1 MKKTIFKAI
10 SVFLCV
16 LMALSAVTTMAA
28 EETETYF
35 GASSGSAYGTDIEYI
50 PETETYVMGGKGL
63 YTSKD
68 GVNWYAHSNAV
79 SDVRDN
85 TEYYGM
91 AYGGAENDRKL
102 ILITDSLNANVLNKI
117 FILDKY
123 LTMKRTVYTY
133 IGGEVQDGSDDTPLM
148 LKGGII
154 WDNYT
159 QKFWCGASLADR
171 TGAGLYYSD
180 GATVE
185 KTVDEKLQLAMYWK
199 KADTECSSFKPDA
212 VYTDKTTQI
221 RPVFTNITSDG
232 KGHIAAQPAWATYTD
247 KYTYSTARSTATK
260 PTAETVNEAGSPS
273 CNVPV
278 IATVAA
284 DGSVTAKIYDYSTAD
299 RVVLNYFGLDQKGNV
314 IVQSFTMTSDQK
326 SAVISNPRVYPLEWL
341 LKKDSGLLI
350 NKANFIQSSN
360 TIANP
365 AGKFEGIQSNL
376 RGSHVGKALTVGGNI
391 VLVPFTSG
399 KAAAGALKDIVVG
412 GYPTDTGGLIKN
424 GLKAGSVTTFI
435 NNAATVNNL
444 IGTGG
449 GNQYLVKDALV
460 CKDNSVLLLIG
471 KNTPVSQAFETG
483 PSKVIKITG
492 LGNAFEKN
500 TDDHSANVT
509 ITDKAK
515 KLYSHITAT
524 AEQTSVVCK
533 PGDTITFNANVIQ
546 SDFDSANNP
555 VIAEGAAYTLE
566 IVSGDYNNASSILAE
581 SMEGNSFD
589 VSEDAPIGDYK
600 YGVKIT
606 AEGMDGMAQNEIEYV
621 VKVRDA
627 AIDVNGTD
635 VSDSRTSVNLKSGLR
650 TGENTITVTPQRAF
664 AVDSLTKIIAVYKD
678 GSLVTCN
685 SVNEASNGGVP
696 ERFSLTFNISEDENP
711 DDYSYKVLF
720 WSKALQPL

>member
-1 MKKTIFKAI
+1 MKKTMFKAI

-16 LMALSAVTTMAA
+16 LMALSAVTAMAA

-35 GASSGSAYGTDIEYI
+35 GASSDSAYGTDIEYI

-68 GVNWYAHSNAV
+68 GVNWYAHSNSV

-85 TEYYGM
+85 KEYYGM

-102 ILITDSLNANVLNKI
+102 ILITDSLNTNVLNKI

-123 LTMKRTVYTY
+123 LTRKRTVYTY
-133 IGGEVQDGSDDTPLM
+133 IGGEAQDGSDDTPLM

-154 WDNYT
+154 WDDYT

-185 KTVDEKLQLAMYWK
+185 KTVNEKLQLAMYWK

-212 VYTDKTTQI
+212 VYTKTTGQI

-232 KGHIAAQPAWATYTD
+232 KGHIAAQPAWATGSD

-284 DGSVTAKIYDYSTAD
+284 DGSVSAKIYDFSNANGT
-299 RVVLNYFGLDQKGNV
+299 VLAYFGLDQKGNV
-314 IVQSFTMTSDQK
+314 IAQNFGSGTKKTET
-326 SAVISNPRVYPLEWL
+326 PRVFPLEWL
-341 LKKDSGLLI
+341 LMKDSGLLI
-350 NKANFIQSSN
+350 SGSNFAHYKN

-365 AGKFEGIQSNL
+365 KSGYESMTSNL
-376 RGSHVGKALTVGGNI
+376 RGSYVGKALTVGGNI
-391 VLVPFTSG
+391 ILVPFTSG
-399 KAAAGALKDIVVG
+399 NATTDALKDIVVG
-412 GYPTDTGGLIKN
+412 GYPTDTGGLIKT
-424 GLKAGSVTTFI
+424 GLKADRVTTFI
-435 NNAATVNNL
+435 NNPATVNNL

-449 GNQYLVKDALV
+449 NNQYLVKDALV

-471 KNTPVSQAFETG
+471 KNTPVSQAMASG

-492 LGNAFEKN
+492 LGNAFQKN

-546 SDFDSANNP
+546 SDFDNANNP
-555 VIAEGAAYTLE
+555 VIAEGAIYTLE

-581 SMEGNSFD
+581 SMEDNSFD

-606 AEGMDGMAQNEIEYV
+606 AVGMDGMAQNEIEYV